1 MIPRHLAER
10 VWRVRRNHTSIDA
23 QLRDGAAASGAEVQ
37 FFYDGALVITRR
49 WPSRAEALACA
60 ADKLLE
66 LQRAGWV
73 THW

>member
-23 QLRDGAAASGAEVQ
+23 QVRDCADASGVEVQ
-37 FFYDGALVITRR
+37 FFYDGALVIRRR
-49 WPSRAEALACA
+49 WPSRAEAVACA
-60 ADKLLE
+60 ADRLQE

>member
-23 QLRDGAAASGAEVQ
+23 QIRDCRDSTDVEVQ
-37 FFYDGALVITRR
+37 FFYDGARVITRR

-60 ADKLLE
+60 ADQLLE

>member
-23 QLRDGAAASGAEVQ
+23 QVRDCADSPAVEVQ
-37 FFYDGALVITRR
+37 LFYDGALIITRR
-49 WPSRAEALACA
+49 WPTRTEALACA
-60 ADKLLE
+60 ADQLQE